1 MISTDQTMKLVDG
14 RTLGFAELGDPSGA
28 LLIFFA
34 GLAGSRLEATI
45 LDSAAH
51 AAGVRLVAPDLPG
64 CGLSDPKPSR
74 SFSDW
79 PDDVVQ
85 LASHLRA
92 YEFAVL
98 GVSAASP
105 LVIACADRIADR
117 LTAAG
122 IVSPVAPL
130 VSPSVRASLS
140 PDMARLMV
148 SSSRTAW
155 TARHAMERVEAQVR
169 TDVAALLDHVAA
181 QCPDV
186 DRAILGMPAVRTALQ
201 DSLAEAF
208 RQGPAGPAQ
217 ELLLLR
223 HAWHIVWKQVV
234 FPVQLWHG
242 RKDTLTPPSMA
253 EELAAMLPRTLT
265 RWYPGEGHGILVTH
279 AQDILHQLLDASSVK
294 QAGVDTVGRGHA
306 LG

>member
-1 MISTDQTMKLVDG
+1 MASTDQTMKLVDG
-14 RTLGFAELGDPSGA
+14 RTLAFADLGDPSGTPV
-28 LLIFFA
+28 FFFP
-34 GLAGSRLEATI
+34 GLAGSRLEAAL
-45 LDSAAH
+45 LDNPAG
-51 AAGVRLVAPDLPG
+51 AAGVRLVAPDVPG

-74 SFSDW
+74 TFSDW

-85 LASHLRA
+85 LASHLRI
-92 YEFAVL
+92 YEFAIL

-130 VSPSVRASLS
+130 ITPSVRASMP
-140 PDMARLMV
+140 PDMARLML

-155 TARHAMERVEAQVR
+155 SARHAMERLEVQVH
-169 TDVAALLDHVAA
+169 TNVAALLDHVAT
-181 QCPDV
+181 QCAPV
-186 DRAILGMPAVRTALQ
+186 DRAILGMPQVRTVLQ
-201 DSLAEAF
+201 DSMTEAF

-223 HAWHIVWKQVV
+223 QAWHIAWKQVV

-242 RKDTLTPPSMA
+242 RTDMLTPPSMA
-253 EELAAMLPRTLT
+253 EELAALLPCTLT

-279 AQDILHQLLDASSVK
+279 ARDILHQLLDTSSVK
-294 QAGVDTVGRGHA
+294 RAGASTVGRGHA